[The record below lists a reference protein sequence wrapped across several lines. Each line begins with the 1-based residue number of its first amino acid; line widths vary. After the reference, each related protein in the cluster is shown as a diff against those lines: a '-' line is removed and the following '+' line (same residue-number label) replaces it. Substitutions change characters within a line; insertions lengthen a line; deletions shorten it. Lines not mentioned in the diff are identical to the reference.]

1 MRRWM
6 LVVTVLG
13 LAVGTAGVAAG
24 AASGPVLTSLVAA
37 AEQQASA
44 QALTLIGQGADV
56 NAASQDG
63 TTPLMWAAH
72 NGDYTLVQALLKAH
86 AKVSVSN
93 AYGANAML
101 QAAQFGDVRIIAALL
116 KAGADVESPNA
127 DGETALM
134 RVARA
139 GNVAAG
145 KLLLKHGAQVNARE
159 NFRGQTP
166 LIWAAAESQPLMVQ
180 WLIAAHADVNA
191 RSVVNTNLRQVT
203 GEPRAQARPPGG
215 MTPLLYAAR
224 QGCLACVRYLVEGRA
239 DVNLADPDG
248 ITPMLIATE
257 NFNFDIA
264 AYLLKRGADV
274 NRWDWWGR
282 TPLYAA
288 VDLNTLPYG
297 GRADHISLDDTTSLK
312 LIELLLDAGA
322 NPNAQLKLF
331 PPYRSLGADRGGDSL
346 LTIGA
351 TPLLRA
357 AKAGDTAA
365 IQLLLAH
372 HALPDLSNNADITP
386 LMAAAGVG
394 TTGVDTRG
402 KYKTQAEA
410 SAAIRLLVQGGADV
424 NAVDVRGLTA
434 MHGAALLGFDDVIR
448 TLAAQQARLNVK
460 DKRGFT
466 PLDMALGKGGGLG
479 RGGAGATVHQSTA
492 DLLRQL
498 LANNAQDGAA
508 RSATPPT
515 AAITRMP

>member
-1 MRRWM
+1 MKRWM
-6 LVVTVLG
+6 LAALLGG
-13 LAVGTAGVAAG
+13 LAAAGGAG
-24 AASGPVLTSLVAA
+24 AAQPSLVEAA
-37 AEQQASA
+37 RDGDST
-44 QALTLIGQGADV
+44 QALTLIEHGADA
-56 NAASQDG
+56 NAAAADG

-72 NGDYTLVQALLKAH
+72 RGDLPLVQALLKAH
-86 AKVSVSN
+86 AKVGVSN
-93 AYGANAML
+93 AFGANAML
-101 QAAQFGDVRIIAALL
+101 QAAQFGDVRILEALL

-134 RVARA
+134 VVARS
-139 GNVAAG
+139 GNVDAAR
-145 KLLLKHGAQVNARE
+145 LLLRHGAQVNAHE
-159 NFRGQTP
+159 NFRGQTA
-166 LIWAAAESQPLMVQ
+166 LIWAAAESQPAMVKL
-180 WLIAAHADVNA
+180 LISAHALVDA
-191 RSVVNTNLRQVT
+191 RSVLNTNRRQVT

-224 QGCLACVRYLVEGRA
+224 QGCLQCVKYLVAGHA
-239 DVNLADPDG
+239 DLNLADPEG

-264 AYLLKRGADV
+264 AYLLKSGADV

-297 GRADHISLDDTTSLK
+297 GRADHISMDDTTPLA
-312 LIELLLDAGA
+312 LIGMMLDAGA

-331 PPYRSLGADRGGDSL
+331 PPYRALGPDRGGDTL
-346 LTIGA
+346 LTIGT

-357 AKAGDTAA
+357 ARAGDAPV
-365 IQLLLAH
+365 IRLLLAH
-372 HALPDLSNNADITP
+372 HALPDLGNNADVTP

-410 SAAIRLLVQGGADV
+410 SAAIRLLVAGGANV

-434 MHGAALLGFDDVIR
+434 LHGAALLGFDDVVR
-448 TLAAQQARLNVK
+448 TLAAQNARLDVK
-460 DKRGFT
+460 DKRGIT

-479 RGGAGATVHQSTA
+479 RGGEGATVHQSTA
-492 DLLRQL
+492 DLIKQL
-498 LANNAQDGAA
+498 LANNAQGG
-508 RSATPPT
+508 PPAPPAPAT
-515 AAITRMP
+515 AALR

>member
-1 MRRWM
+1 MKRW
-6 LVVTVLG
+6 VLAAILMG
-13 LAVGTAGVAAG
+13 LAAGTAGAAQQTLAD
-24 AASGPVLTSLVAA
+24 AA
-37 AEQQASA
+37 QQPDST
-44 QALTLIGQGADV
+44 QALALIAHGADV
-56 NAASQDG
+56 NATSDDG

-72 NGDYTLVQALLKAH
+72 RGDYALVQALLKAH
-86 AKVSVSN
+86 AKVDLSN

-101 QAAQFGDVRIIAALL
+101 QAAQFGDVRIIEALL
-116 KAGADVESPNA
+116 KAGANVESPNP

-134 RVARA
+134 LVARA
-139 GNVAAG
+139 GNVGAG
-145 KLLLKHGAQVNARE
+145 KLLLQHGANVNAQE

-166 LIWAAAESQPLMVQ
+166 LIWAAAESQPEMVK
-180 WLIAAHADVNA
+180 LLVGAHADVNA
-191 RSVVNTNLRQVT
+191 RSLINTNRRQVT

-224 QGCLACVRYLVEGRA
+224 QGCLGCVKYLAQGKA
-239 DVNLADPDG
+239 DLNMADPEG

-264 AYLLKRGADV
+264 AYLAKQGADV

-297 GRADHISLDDTTSLK
+297 GRPDHISMDDTTSLK

-346 LTIGA
+346 LTVGT

-357 AKAGDTAA
+357 AKAGDAPA
-365 IQLLLAH
+365 IKLLLAH
-372 HALPDLSNNADITP
+372 HALPDLSNNADVTP

-394 TTGVDTRG
+394 TSGVDTRG

-410 SAAIRLLVQGGADV
+410 SEAIKLLVAGGANV
-424 NAVDVRGLTA
+424 NATDVRGLTA
-434 MHGAALLGFDDVIR
+434 LHGAALLGSDDVVR
-448 TLAAQQARLNVK
+448 MLAAENAHLDAK
-460 DKRGFT
+460 DKRGVT

-492 DLLRQL
+492 DLIKQL
-498 LANNAQDGAA
+498 LANNAQGRPAQPAA
-508 RSATPPT
+508 PPT
-515 AAITRMP
+515 AANAQLR